1 MAPLSVIGMDTDMNL
16 LAAVAAVA
24 TEAGDRLLA
33 VYSPDARPAGRDELL
48 KAATRNEEV
57 SSAGMRDALTALR
70 PGARWLEEENETGPL
85 PGGEWWVVDNA
96 EGSVNHVH
104 GLPEWA
110 VTATLL
116 RDGRPVLAVVRQPVA
131 DLTYTAVA
139 GGGAWVNGQRLTT
152 SAKRDLDAAVVG
164 TGQAEAGQDETHA
177 RIGRSI
183 AAMLGEALLVRASVP
198 STFPMLRVAAGQED
212 AFWLYSPVLPGVAAG
227 ALFVTEAG
235 GIVSRLDGSAW
246 QPGAAD
252 ILVCAPAL
260 HQDVVRVLATA

>member
-1 MAPLSVIGMDTDMNL
+1 MTSNETFPDDA
-16 LAAVAAVA
+16 
-24 TEAGDRLLA
+24 RLLA
-33 VYSPDARPAGRDELL
+33 PVVQLLADAGERLLARFTPSDRPRDRAAMFEAGR
-48 KAATRNEEV
+48 ANEEA
-57 SSAGMRDALTALR
+57 SLAGLREALARLRPSAGWVDDALETTAL
-70 PGARWLEEENETGPL
+70 PP
-85 PGGEWWVVDNA
+85 GEWWAVDA
-96 EGSVNHVH
+96 VEGNVNHVH

-235 GIVSRLDGSAW
+235 GTVSRLDGSAW